1 MSSTVQVEK
10 SLLEALFSSIVS
22 NKEKTQPVVEVQ
34 PPSVVIP
41 KTPIVY
47 KETERN
53 CYLKIVT
60 SEKKR
65 KVVLK
70 KFNQLPQIFVHRTH
84 GRTTAHE
91 RSVFVSLW
99 AGGVEQEE
107 IANKFA
113 VSPATVN
120 RYCRIAAYGKV

>member
-41 KTPIVY
+41 KTPLRLKQTGV
-47 KETERN
+47 
-53 CYLKIVT
+53 YLKVIT
-60 SEKKR
+60 DSKKR

>member
-65 KVVLK
+65 EIFIE

-84 GRTTAHE
+84 GRTTPAE
-91 RSVFVSLW
+91 RSAFVSLW
-99 AGGVEQEE
+99 AGGIEQKE
-107 IANKFA
+107 IAKKFA
-113 VSPATVN
+113 VSIATVN
-120 RYCRIAAYGKV
+120 THCRIAAYGKA

>member
-22 NKEKTQPVVEVQ
+22 HQEKTQPVAEVQ

-65 KVVLK
+65 EIFIE

-84 GRTTAHE
+84 GRTTPSE
-91 RSVFVSLW
+91 RSAFVSLW
-99 AGGVEQEE
+99 AGGIEQKE
-107 IANKFA
+107 IAKKFA
-113 VSPATVN
+113 VSVVTVN
-120 RYCRIAAYGKV
+120 THCRNAAYGKA

>member
-34 PPSVVIP
+34 APSVVIP
-41 KTPIVY
+41 KTPLRLKQTGV
-47 KETERN
+47 
-53 CYLKIVT
+53 YLKVIT
-60 SEKKR
+60 DAKKR

-70 KFNQLPQIFVHRTH
+70 KFNQLPQVFVHRTH
-84 GRTTAHE
+84 GRTTSNE
-91 RSVFVSLW
+91 RSMFVSLW

>member
-22 NKEKTQPVVEVQ
+22 NKEKAQPVVEVQ
-34 PPSVVIP
+34 APSVVIP
-41 KTPIVY
+41 NTPLRLKQTGV
-47 KETERN
+47 
-53 CYLKIVT
+53 YLKVIT
-60 SEKKR
+60 DAKKR

-70 KFNQLPQIFVHRTH
+70 KFNQLPQVFVHRTH
-84 GRTTAHE
+84 GRTTSHE
-91 RSVFVSLW
+91 RSMFVSLW

>member
-41 KTPIVY
+41 KTTLRLKQTGV
-47 KETERN
+47 
-53 CYLKIVT
+53 YLKVIT
-60 SEKKR
+60 DSKKR

>member
-22 NKEKTQPVVEVQ
+22 NKEKAQPVAEVQ
-34 PPSVVIP
+34 APSVVIP
-41 KTPIVY
+41 KTPLRLKQTGV
-47 KETERN
+47 
-53 CYLKIVT
+53 YLKVIT
-60 SEKKR
+60 DPKKR

-84 GRTTAHE
+84 GRTTSSE
-91 RSVFVSLW
+91 RSMFVSLW